1 MKSFTDFNVALEEG
15 MYDIDPKTG
24 ESPVA
29 TAVNKANKMSGDKR
43 LKSLSKLAKKM
54 VGEEALEEKKGEKN
68 CGCGQD
74 PCITYGDHRHKDEK
88 KVEEATLAT
97 ARKNIGMDPKKPSC
111 WKGYKAT
118 TTKMKDGKSVPNC
131 KKEEVELEAEGT
143 KYGLYKGSGK
153 AGGAMK
159 DFLDKKAKKLEA
171 EKKKQ
176 KPEYRNN
183 PAFGDPSHHSNKK
196 TRTEAVKAKRW
207 WDDDGD
213 GKGYE
218 KGEVDG
224 SFKKGKKKVKEHH
237 EKDPN
242 GNTIPHKLEE
252 KKAAKDYDG
261 DGKVESGKAEYF
273 GSKDKAIKKAMGKK
287 VKHDCSSKVKHEQY
301 GLGECIK
308 EMHTLDENGNITH
321 YDVLF
326 AGRNLLRNV
335 PVQELEVLVSE
346 MHEHVINDEKNKEV
360 IEASM
365 KQARKN
371 VAASTRWDGYK
382 AKGTKKKGGKD
393 VPNCVKEEDI
403 EEGKDGLWDNIR
415 QKKARMKSGSG
426 EKKAKPGDKDYPK
439 TLNVE
444 ASYTGPDK
452 KDRKQINKLD
462 NKDYAA
468 KLADYEKNM
477 DPKKRQALKDKA
489 TKGMKFTHEEKGEV
503 YWSSKALDQ
512 LDAINEKD
520 TALDIVKKKI
530 IAQYGKGAIMRKGS
544 NQAKKVKGAKST
556 AGTNKYKD
564 MADKKKE
571 TAADAKKRGFKST
584 QNYVDTMARYGGKDN
599 YDKGKGLGT

>member
-1 MKSFTDFNVALEEG
+1 MSSKVKQLTDESFYRKRLAAVDPIWEEYYLGVAKKLVEKG
-15 MYDIDPKTG
+15 Y
-24 ESPVA
+24 ESPRLLDNIIEALPRELDPEFYSVMCMVNPRLHENSDLA
-29 TAVNKANKMSGDKR
+29 EKKTARAII
-43 LKSLSKLAKKM
+43 KSLA
-54 VGEEALEEKKGEKN
+54 
-68 CGCGQD
+68 
-74 PCITYGDHRHKDEK
+74 
-88 KVEEATLAT
+88 AT
-97 ARKNIGMDPKKPSC
+97 GFF
-111 WKGYKAT
+111 
-118 TTKMKDGKSVPNC
+118 
-131 KKEEVELEAEGT
+131 EGA

-159 DFLDKKAKKLEA
+159 DFLDKKAAKLQK
-171 EKKKQ
+171 EKDKQ
-176 KPEYRNN
+176 KPEYKNN

-237 EKDPN
+237 EKDAN

-273 GSKDKAIKKAMGKK
+273 GSKDKAIKKAMSKK

-326 AGRNLLRNV
+326 AGRNLLKNV

-360 IEASM
+360 IEGSM

-371 VAASTRWDGYK
+371 VGASTCWDGYK

-444 ASYTGPDK
+444 NEVLSTVKNVVREGIADSHIVHIAPEIVDYLEERKLSLDVYDRLSEEQIDYIMGLYIEEK
-452 KDRKQINKLD
+452 KQPKNCGCGQNPCVTYGKQIEKCD
-462 NKDYAA
+462 GDSVA
-468 KLADYEKNM
+468 K
-477 DPKKRQALKDKA
+477 
-489 TKGMKFTHEEKGEV
+489 V
-503 YWSSKALDQ
+503 
-512 LDAINEKD
+512 
-520 TALDIVKKKI
+520 
-530 IAQYGKGAIMRKGS
+530 
-544 NQAKKVKGAKST
+544 
-556 AGTNKYKD
+556 
-564 MADKKKE
+564 
-571 TAADAKKRGFKST
+571 
-584 QNYVDTMARYGGKDN
+584 
-599 YDKGKGLGT
+599 